1 MDRPQTEVKDGVT
14 VPNFE
19 ELSVN
24 IGRFVEEA
32 GKVTA
37 AYLKPLEQG
46 KADTSLADSVAEVVR
61 TLGQVAENWFTDPQK
76 MVEAQTRIGSEFL
89 NLWATTLKRAQG
101 APVEPVARP
110 EPKDNRFQD
119 PEWTASPVFDF
130 LKQAYLITTRWAE
143 DMVEG

>member
-1 MDRPQTEVKDGVT
+1 MDRPHTEVKDGPA

-46 KADTSLADSVAEVVR
+46 KTDTSVAESVAEVVK
-61 TLGQVAENWFTDPQK
+61 TLGQVAEHWMTDPQK
-76 MVEAQTRIGSEFL
+76 VVEAQTRLGSQFL
-89 NLWATTLKRAQG
+89 ESLGDDPEARSRR
-101 APVEPVARP
+101 APVDRSRSPSR
-110 EPKDNRFQD
+110 R
-119 PEWTASPVFDF
+119 TAASRIPNGRR
-130 LKQAYLITTRWAE
+130 TRSSTS
-143 DMVEG
+143 